1 MSTPIQNSTLN
12 AYTIDNKLYN
22 ISLSVIKDILI
33 IEAKNENDNIKRIY
47 IKEQNLNELY
57 NTEPILKF
65 FGDINKIYD
74 NLICMIEKQN
84 GIITEDTENHKIILK
99 IPISFGQKN
108 ELIFILDEKKIYIHD
123 IEKINFL
130 EKKVEEISEKL
141 EEALNE
147 SQILEEGD
155 YIISSALDG
164 NSCLEYINE
173 GHKVILGKY
182 EKGKKSQI
190 FSLRRRDPVHH
201 YILNDLDEIL
211 SAPESKNGS
220 ELFFSDK
227 KNFGQGQLWLLTK
240 IGKFHALSC
249 YPNWSDETILKCMDV
264 TDEFKIGSR
273 VILWTRHT
281 AINQLFEFKKIYN

>member
-141 EEALNE
+141 EIPER
-147 SQILEEGD
+147 SI
-155 YIISSALDG
+155 Y
-164 NSCLEYINE
+164 
-173 GHKVILGKY
+173 
-182 EKGKKSQI
+182 
-190 FSLRRRDPVHH
+190 
-201 YILNDLDEIL
+201 YILNN
-211 SAPESKNGS
+211 K
-220 ELFFSDK
+220 
-227 KNFGQGQLWLLTK
+227 
-240 IGKFHALSC
+240 
-249 YPNWSDETILKCMDV
+249 
-264 TDEFKIGSR
+264 
-273 VILWTRHT
+273 
-281 AINQLFEFKKIYN
+281 